1 MRYGRKDCEHEWRF
15 RLNGEEYECIPTI
28 CIKCGAFGC
37 KCDMKKTVPKET
49 FFKECQEGNANINGE
64 WVNPYV

>member
-1 MRYGRKDCEHEWRF
+1 M
-15 RLNGEEYECIPTI
+15 NGEEYECIPTI